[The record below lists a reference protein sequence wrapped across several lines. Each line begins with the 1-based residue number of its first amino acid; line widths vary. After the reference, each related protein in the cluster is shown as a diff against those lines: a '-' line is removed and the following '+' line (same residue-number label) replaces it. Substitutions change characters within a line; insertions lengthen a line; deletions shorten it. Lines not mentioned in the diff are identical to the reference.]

1 MSSVMDVDSFWGR
14 VGEDSALAH
23 ELIDLFL
30 AEGPGRFNAV
40 RAAVL
45 EKDAVALRQ
54 AAHAVK
60 GSVANFS
67 AASAVDAAAALE
79 QMGRSGDLS
88 GVDEAFVV
96 FDRQLGL
103 LRSALAEYKEGL
115 PL

>member
-1 MSSVMDVDSFWGR
+1 MSSVMDIDAFWGR

-30 AEGPGRFNAV
+30 KEGPGRFDAV

-45 EKDAVALRQ
+45 EKDAVALKQ

-79 QMGRSGDLS
+79 QMGRTGDLS
-88 GVDEAFVV
+88 GVDEAFAV
-96 FDRQLGL
+96 FGRQLDL